1 MSGSFLRTFLTA
13 TAIAAFAAGPAAAT
27 DITVDGSISDWQALG
42 LVHTDNIAA
51 PLGYLQI
58 TAYGAT
64 VQNGTFYAF
73 VQTSPGVSGFLYA
86 WTGAWI
92 NADQNA
98 GTQLGGL
105 PLSSLAGTDLV
116 VERDMDIFTPGLNYW
131 GASGNV
137 NNLLSAVS
145 GGQYAQT
152 GNVFEWSAPVS
163 GIIAALAATGKG
175 VTSGSTWSV
184 YLAGEGTPDDSTGF
198 GMDVAGPLTVA
209 VPEPGTLV
217 LLVTG
222 AGCLLVLMHRR
233 RRRA

>member
-1 MSGSFLRTFLTA
+1 MSGLFLRTFLTA

-27 DITVDGSISDWQALG
+27 GITVDGSISDWQALG

-86 WTGAWI
+86 WPGAWI

-105 PLSSLAGTDLV
+105 PLSGLAGTDLV
-116 VERDMDIFTPGLNYW
+116 VERDMDIWEPGLNYW
-131 GASGNV
+131 GAQRQRG
-137 NNLLSAVS
+137 LSAQCGKRRAVCPS
-145 GGQYAQT
+145 GQCLRVVRPGQR
-152 GNVFEWSAPVS
+152 
-163 GIIAALAATGKG
+163 
-175 VTSGSTWSV
+175 
-184 YLAGEGTPDDSTGF
+184 D
-198 GMDVAGPLTVA
+198 
-209 VPEPGTLV
+209 
-217 LLVTG
+217 
-222 AGCLLVLMHRR
+222 HRR
-233 RRRA
+233 AGRYRQRRHQRLDLERVSCRRRHAGRQQRVWL